1 MAILSKEEDSDLK
14 RLAEM
19 KAYLEKKISDSE
31 RETER
36 LRSFLQAVDS
46 ILAEKSFRHV
56 KLPSEA
62 QAQATAAPE
71 MPGGK
76 ERQAS
81 EVWPIT
87 TPEGVHLADLQ
98 ITESELMLVPDPN
111 TRYDVASP
119 PLRAF
124 LLARVLDPIHMK
136 DEEST
141 RAGQLSADK
150 VLTYEVAEDGGAL
163 KSLRVRNYGDQRR
176 LTELRNAMRWTV
188 RRMYEK
194 TLQTR

>member
-1 MAILSKEEDSDLK
+1 VAVLSREEDSDLR

-31 RETER
+31 HEIER
-36 LRSFLQAVDS
+36 LKSFLQAVDS
-46 ILAEKSFRHV
+46 VLAEKSFKRV

-62 QAQATAAPE
+62 QAAPTPE
-71 MPGGK
+71 TGAK
-76 ERQAS
+76 EKQTG

-98 ITESELMLVPDPN
+98 ITESELVLVPDPN

-124 LLARVLDPIHMK
+124 LVARVLDPIHTK
-136 DEEST
+136 DEELA
-141 RAGQLSADK
+141 RAGQASPDR
-150 VLTYEVAEDGGAL
+150 VLTYEVVEDGGAL

-176 LTELRNAMRWTV
+176 LTELRNAMRWTL